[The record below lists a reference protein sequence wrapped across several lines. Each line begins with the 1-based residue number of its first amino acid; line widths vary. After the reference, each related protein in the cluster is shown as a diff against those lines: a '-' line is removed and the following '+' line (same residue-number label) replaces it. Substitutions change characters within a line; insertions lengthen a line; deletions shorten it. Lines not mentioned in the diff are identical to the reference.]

1 MSRTLLGELGS
12 HVGETVTIQ
21 GWVDVARNQGKMA
34 FFDFRDRTGMVQG
47 VVFGKP
53 DVLTVAQD
61 IKNEYVVSVTGIVNK
76 RPEKNIKV
84 GVANGDI
91 ELEITA
97 IEVLAKAVDVP
108 FEREAPLNID
118 TLLDYR
124 PYTLRRERERSIFKV
139 QSEILAGYRA
149 ALIAEGF
156 IEFQAPKIVGDDAEG
171 GAGIFKLEYLRDKTA
186 YLATSPQLYKQ
197 IMAGVFERV
206 FATGAI
212 FRAEKHA
219 TTRHL
224 NELVMLDGEM
234 SFIESQYDVMA
245 VIERMFAHITKHLAD
260 TCAHEFAVAGA
271 SLPLCPATFPH
282 MTLREAQKLISD
294 ATGEDCTNEPDLE
307 PAHERWLCE
316 WAAKEKGSDF
326 IFITGYPVTKRPFY
340 AMEDPANPGFA
351 KCFDLLFRGVEISS
365 GNQRIHDYDT
375 LVEKMKW
382 KGLNPDNFTFYLQAF
397 KYGMP
402 PHGGWGMG
410 LERIT
415 QKYLGLDNVKEASLF
430 PRDINRI
437 DNRLS
442 TNEADNNQ

>member
-1 MSRTLLGELGS
+1 MSRILLGELGT

-34 FFDFRDRTGMVQG
+34 FFDFRDRSGMVQG

-53 DVLTVAQD
+53 EVLAVAQE
-61 IKNEYVVSVTGIVNK
+61 IKNEYVVSITGVVNK
-76 RPEKNIKV
+76 RPEKNIKA
-84 GVANGDI
+84 GAINGDI

-97 IEVLAKAVDVP
+97 IEVLAKATDVP

-124 PYTLRRERERSIFKV
+124 PYTLRRERERAIFKV
-139 QSEILAGYRA
+139 QSEILAAYRT
-149 ALIAEGF
+149 ALTAEDF
-156 IEFQAPKIVGDDAEG
+156 TEFQAPKIVGDDAEG
-171 GAGIFKLEYLRDKTA
+171 GAGVFKLEYLRDRTA

-197 IMAGVFERV
+197 MMAGVYERV

-234 SFIESQYDVMA
+234 AFIESQYDVMA
-245 VIERMFAHITKHLAD
+245 VIERMFSHITDHLKA
-260 TCAHEFAVAGA
+260 TCEKEFTTLGA
-271 SLPLCPATFPH
+271 TLPLCPPTFPH

-340 AMEDPANPGFA
+340 ATEDPANPGFA

-365 GNQRIHDYDT
+365 GNQRVHDYET

-382 KGLNPDNFTFYLQAF
+382 KGLNPENFSFYLQAF

-442 TNEADNNQ
+442 TNDEIPSN

>member
-1 MSRTLLGELGS
+1 MRTLISDLGA
-12 HVGETVTIQ
+12 HVGQPVTID
-21 GWVDVARNQGKMA
+21 GWIDVARQQGKMA

-53 DVLTVAQD
+53 ELLEVAKDV
-61 IKNEYVVSVTGIVNK
+61 KNEFVVRVDGIVNK
-76 RPEKNIKV
+76 RPEKNIK
-84 GVANGDI
+84 GDAQNGDI

-97 IEVLAKAVDVP
+97 ITVLAKAEDLP
-108 FEREAPLNID
+108 FEREAELNID
-118 TLLDYR
+118 TLLDFR
-124 PYTLRRERERSIFKV
+124 PYTLRRERERAIFKV
-139 QSEILAGYRA
+139 QSEILNGYRA
-149 ALIAEGF
+149 ALIALGF
-156 IEFQAPKIVGDDAEG
+156 TEFQAPKIVGDDAEG
-171 GAGIFKLEYLRDKTA
+171 GAGVFKLDYLRDKTA

-197 IMAGVFERV
+197 IMVGVYERV
-206 FATGAI
+206 FATGTT

-224 NELVMLDGEM
+224 NELIMLDGEM
-234 SFIESQYDVMA
+234 AFIESQYDVMA
-245 VIERMFAHITKHLAD
+245 VIEQMFNHITAHLTA
-260 TCAHEFAVAGA
+260 TCAAEFKTLGA
-271 SLPLCPATFPH
+271 TLPACPATFPH
-282 MTLREAQKLISD
+282 MSLREAQKLIRE
-294 ATGEDCTNEPDLE
+294 ATGEDCTNEPDLD

-316 WAAKEKGSDF
+316 WALREKNSDF
-326 IFITGYPVTKRPFY
+326 IFITGYPITKRPFY
-340 AMEDPANPGFA
+340 TMEDPANPGFS

-365 GNQRIHDYDT
+365 GNQRVHEYEK

-382 KGLNPDNFTFYLQAF
+382 KGLDPANFSFYLQAF
-397 KYGMP
+397 KYGIP

-442 TNEADNNQ
+442 RNEDQNAE